1 MNSIVIGSGFGG
13 IAAALRLKA
22 KGHKV
27 KLIEK
32 HPDLGGRARVFKR
45 NGFIYD
51 AGPTVITA
59 PYLINE
65 LFELFN
71 KDPKNYIELTP
82 LKIWYQF
89 IFEDKT
95 KFNYSG
101 DEIEMKDQIEKL
113 SKEDVNGY
121 EKLVNFTKK
130 IFDKGFLELA
140 DVPFDKPFV
149 MMQQLPALL
158 KLKSYKSV
166 YSLVSSYIKN
176 EKLRRMLSMHP
187 LLVGGNPFTTTS
199 IYGLILYLE
208 KKWGIHYSVGGTGNI
223 IKGFEKLMNEVGIE
237 IIKNTEVTEIITK
250 NNKISGVKLNNENE
264 IDADNV
270 VCNAD
275 PPAFYEKMLSKSNEN
290 SMLFNWKKNRM
301 EYSMGLFVYYF
312 GTKKIYENVEHHTIK
327 FGNKYEEHLDD
338 IFNKKKLNNENEIG
352 ADNVVCNADPP
363 AFYEKMLSK
372 SNESSMLFNWKKNR
386 MEYSMGLFVYYFGTK
401 KIYENVEHHTI
412 KFGNK
417 YKEHLD
423 DIFDKKKLNNDISYY
438 LHRPTATD
446 KTMAPEGNDC
456 FYVLVPVPNNQSK
469 INWETEGEKMK
480 NLVIEKM
487 EKDLMPDL
495 KNNIVEDFYLT
506 PDYFEKELN
515 TKFGSGFSIQ
525 PKFTQSAYFRFHNKS
540 EIYDGLYFVGAGTHP
555 GAGVP
560 GVLSSAKVL
569 DKLF

>member
-27 KLIEK
+27 TLIEK
-32 HPDLGGRARVFKR
+32 HPDLGGRARVFRK
-45 NGFIYD
+45 NGFIFD
-51 AGPTVITA
+51 GGPTVITA

-65 LFELFN
+65 LFELFKKN
-71 KDPKNYIELTP
+71 PKDYIKLSP

-89 IFEDKT
+89 VFEDKS

-101 DEIEMKDQIEKL
+101 NENEMKAQIKEL
-113 SKEDVNGY
+113 NKEDVKGY

-130 IFDKGFLELA
+130 IFDKGFTELA
-140 DVPFDKPFV
+140 DIPFDKPFV
-149 MMQQLPALL
+149 MMQQLPSLL

-208 KKWGIHYSVGGTGNI
+208 KKWGIHYSMGGTGNI
-223 IKGFEKLMNEVGIE
+223 IKGFEKLMNEVGIKV
-237 IIKNTEVTEIITK
+237 IKGNEVTKILSK
-250 NNKISGVKLNNENE
+250 NNKITSIQLDNHDY

-270 VCNAD
+270 ICNAD
-275 PPAFYEKMLSKSNEN
+275 PPAVYEKLLDEKNNN
-290 SMLFNWKKNRM
+290 SFLFKWKKKRM

-312 GTKKIYENVEHHTIK
+312 GTKKIYDNVEHHTIK
-327 FGNKYEEHLDD
+327 FG
-338 IFNKKKLNNENEIG
+338 
-352 ADNVVCNADPP
+352 
-363 AFYEKMLSK
+363 S
-372 SNESSMLFNWKKNR
+372 
-386 MEYSMGLFVYYFGTK
+386 
-401 KIYENVEHHTI
+401 
-412 KFGNK
+412 K

-438 LHRPTATD
+438 LHRPSATD
-446 KTMAPEGNDC
+446 KSMAPEGNDC
-456 FYVLVPVPNNQSK
+456 FYVLVPVPNNQSG
-469 INWETEGEKMK
+469 IDWSIEGDKMK
-480 NLVIEKM
+480 KLIIDKM
-487 EKDLMPDL
+487 ENDLMPNL
-495 KNNIVEDFYLT
+495 RNNIVEDFYLT
-506 PDYFEKELN
+506 PDYFEKDLN

-540 EIYDGLYFVGAGTHP
+540 EIYDGLYFVGA
-555 GAGVP
+555 
-560 GVLSSAKVL
+560 
-569 DKLF
+569 

>member
-13 IAAALRLKA
+13 IAAALRLRA
-22 KGHKV
+22 KGHEV
-27 KLIEK
+27 TIIEK
-32 HPDLGGRARVFKR
+32 HPDLGGRARVFKK
-45 NGFIYD
+45 NGFTFD
-51 AGPTVITA
+51 GGPTVITA

-65 LFELFN
+65 LFDLFKKN
-71 KDPKNYIELTP
+71 PKDYIKLTP

-101 DEIEMKDQIEKL
+101 NESEMKDQIQKINI
-113 SKEDVNGY
+113 EDVKGY
-121 EKLVNFTKK
+121 ERLVNFTKK
-130 IFDKGFLELA
+130 IFDKGFTELA

-166 YSLVSSYIKN
+166 YSLVSSYIKS

-187 LLVGGNPFTTTS
+187 LLVGGNPFSTTS

-208 KKWGIHYSVGGTGNI
+208 KKWGIHYSMGGTGNI
-223 IKGFEKLMNEVGIE
+223 IKGYEKLMNEVGIKILKE
-237 IIKNTEVTEIITK
+237 SEVTKIILK
-250 NNKISGVKLNNENE
+250 NNKISGVQINNQTD

-270 VCNAD
+270 ICNAD
-275 PPAFYEKMLSKSNEN
+275 PPAVYEKLLSEN
-290 SMLFNWKKNRM
+290 SNNSLLFNWKKNRM
-301 EYSMGLFVYYF
+301 QYSMGLFVYYF
-312 GTKKIYENVEHHTIK
+312 GT
-327 FGNKYEEHLDD
+327 
-338 IFNKKKLNNENEIG
+338 
-352 ADNVVCNADPP
+352 
-363 AFYEKMLSK
+363 
-372 SNESSMLFNWKKNR
+372 R
-386 MEYSMGLFVYYFGTK
+386 

-446 KTMAPEGNDC
+446 KSMAPEGNDC

-469 INWETEGEKMK
+469 IDWDIEGEKMK
-480 NLVIEKM
+480 KLVIDKM
-487 EKDLMPDL
+487 EEDLMPNL
-495 KNNIVEDFYLT
+495 KENIVEEFYLT
-506 PDYFEKELN
+506 PDYFEKDLN
-515 TKFGSGFSIQ
+515 TKYGSGFSIQ

-540 EIYDGLYFVGAGTHP
+540 EVYDGLYFVGAGTHP

-569 DKLF
+569 DKII

>member
-27 KLIEK
+27 TLIEK
-32 HPDLGGRARVFKR
+32 HPDLGGRARVFRK
-45 NGFIYD
+45 NGFIFD
-51 AGPTVITA
+51 GGPTVITA

-65 LFELFN
+65 LFELFKKN
-71 KDPKNYIELTP
+71 PKDYIKLSP
-82 LKIWYQF
+82 LKVWYQF
-89 IFEDKT
+89 VFEDKS

-101 DEIEMKDQIEKL
+101 NENEMKAQIKEL
-113 SKEDVNGY
+113 NKEDVEGY
-121 EKLVNFTKK
+121 EKLVSFTKK
-130 IFDKGFLELA
+130 IFDKGFTELA
-140 DVPFDKPFV
+140 DIPFDKPFV
-149 MMQQLPALL
+149 MMQQLPSLL

-208 KKWGIHYSVGGTGNI
+208 KKWGIHYSMGGTGNI
-223 IKGFEKLMNEVGIE
+223 IKGFEKLMNEVGIKV
-237 IIKNTEVTEIITK
+237 IKGNEVTKILSK
-250 NNKISGVKLNNENE
+250 NNKITSIQLDNHDY

-270 VCNAD
+270 ICNAD
-275 PPAFYEKMLSKSNEN
+275 PPAVYEKLLDEKNNN
-290 SMLFNWKKNRM
+290 SFLFKWKKKRM

-312 GTKKIYENVEHHTIK
+312 GTKKIYDDVEHHTIK
-327 FGNKYEEHLDD
+327 FG
-338 IFNKKKLNNENEIG
+338 
-352 ADNVVCNADPP
+352 
-363 AFYEKMLSK
+363 S
-372 SNESSMLFNWKKNR
+372 
-386 MEYSMGLFVYYFGTK
+386 
-401 KIYENVEHHTI
+401 
-412 KFGNK
+412 K

-438 LHRPTATD
+438 LHRPSATD
-446 KTMAPEGNDC
+446 KSMAPEGNDC
-456 FYVLVPVPNNQSK
+456 FYVLVPVPNNQSG
-469 INWETEGEKMK
+469 IDWSIEGDKMK
-480 NLVIEKM
+480 KLIIDKM
-487 EKDLMPDL
+487 ENDLMPNL
-495 KNNIVEDFYLT
+495 RSNIVEDFYLT
-506 PDYFEKELN
+506 PDYFEKDLN

-569 DKLF
+569 DKIL

>member
-13 IAAALRLKA
+13 IAAALRLRA
-22 KGHKV
+22 KGHDV
-27 KLIEK
+27 TLIEK
-32 HPDLGGRARVFKR
+32 HQDLGGRARVFKR
-45 NGFIYD
+45 NGFTFD
-51 AGPTVITA
+51 GGPTVITA

-65 LFELFN
+65 LFELFKRN
-71 KDPKNYIELTP
+71 PKDYIELSP

-89 IFEDKT
+89 IFEDRS

-101 DEIEMKDQIEKL
+101 NENEMKAQIGEL
-113 SKEDVNGY
+113 SQEDVQGY

-130 IFDKGFLELA
+130 IFDKGFTELA

-208 KKWGIHYSVGGTGNI
+208 KKWGIHYSMGGTGNI
-223 IKGFEKLMNEVGIE
+223 IKGFEKLMNEVGIKVIKGNE
-237 IIKNTEVTEIITK
+237 VKKIISKNTKIT
-250 NNKISGVKLNNENE
+250 GVQLSNDNTIN
-264 IDADNV
+264 ADIV
-270 VCNAD
+270 ICNAD
-275 PPAFYEKMLSKSNEN
+275 PPAVYEKLLDGNSNN
-290 SMLFNWKKNRM
+290 SFLFNWKK
-301 EYSMGLFVYYF
+301 
-312 GTKKIYENVEHHTIK
+312 K
-327 FGNKYEEHLDD
+327 
-338 IFNKKKLNNENEIG
+338 
-352 ADNVVCNADPP
+352 
-363 AFYEKMLSK
+363 
-372 SNESSMLFNWKKNR
+372 R

-423 DIFDKKKLNNDISYY
+423 DIFDKKKLNEDISYY
-438 LHRPTATD
+438 LHRPSATD
-446 KTMAPEGNDC
+446 KSMAPEGNDC
-456 FYVLVPVPNNQSK
+456 FYVLVPVPNNQSG
-469 INWETEGEKMK
+469 IDWNTEGEKMK
-480 NLVIEKM
+480 SLIINKM
-487 EKDLMPDL
+487 EKDLMPNL
-495 KNNIVEDFYLT
+495 KENIVEDFYLT
-506 PDYFEKELN
+506 PDYFEKDLN

-569 DKLF
+569 DKIL

>member
-27 KLIEK
+27 TLIEK
-32 HPDLGGRARVFKR
+32 HPDLGGRARVFRK
-45 NGFIYD
+45 NGFIFD
-51 AGPTVITA
+51 GGPTVITA

-65 LFELFN
+65 LFELFKKN
-71 KDPKNYIELTP
+71 PKDYIKLSP
-82 LKIWYQF
+82 LKVWYQF
-89 IFEDKT
+89 VFEDKS

-101 DEIEMKDQIEKL
+101 NENEMKAQIEEL
-113 SKEDVNGY
+113 NKEDVKGY
-121 EKLVNFTKK
+121 EKLVSFTKK
-130 IFDKGFLELA
+130 IFDKGFTELA
-140 DVPFDKPFV
+140 DIPFDKPFV
-149 MMQQLPALL
+149 MMQQLPSLL

-208 KKWGIHYSVGGTGNI
+208 KKWGIHYSMGGTGNI
-223 IKGFEKLMNEVGIE
+223 IKGFEKLMNEVGIKV
-237 IIKNTEVTEIITK
+237 IKGNEVTKILSK
-250 NNKISGVKLNNENE
+250 NNKITSIQLDNHDY

-270 VCNAD
+270 ICNAD
-275 PPAFYEKMLSKSNEN
+275 PPAVYEKLLDEKNNN
-290 SMLFNWKKNRM
+290 SFLFKWKKKRM

-312 GTKKIYENVEHHTIK
+312 GTKKIYDNVEHHTIK
-327 FGNKYEEHLDD
+327 FG
-338 IFNKKKLNNENEIG
+338 
-352 ADNVVCNADPP
+352 
-363 AFYEKMLSK
+363 S
-372 SNESSMLFNWKKNR
+372 
-386 MEYSMGLFVYYFGTK
+386 
-401 KIYENVEHHTI
+401 
-412 KFGNK
+412 K

-438 LHRPTATD
+438 LHRPSATD
-446 KTMAPEGNDC
+446 KSMAPEGNDC
-456 FYVLVPVPNNQSK
+456 FYVLVPVPNNQSG
-469 INWETEGEKMK
+469 IDWSIEGDKMK
-480 NLVIEKM
+480 KLIIDKM
-487 EKDLMPDL
+487 ENDLMPNL
-495 KNNIVEDFYLT
+495 RNNIVEDFYLT
-506 PDYFEKELN
+506 PDYFEKDLN

-569 DKLF
+569 DKIL